1 MDDVNGFNG
10 TWEYWSAGLMG
21 LVHSITPHHSPTPPL
36 HHSIVLLAA
45 SRFPPPE
52 FSETGHQLPGFQA
65 PPVRALFFERLDI
78 AVLVLALA
86 LAAWLAFRQRSRRGL
101 VWLGVFSMLYFG
113 FWRKGCI
120 CSIGS
125 IQNIALALGDSA
137 YAIPVTAIAFGLL
150 PLVVALFFGRVFC
163 AAVCPHGA
171 IQDVMLLKPVTVPT
185 WLEHALRMLA
195 YIYLGLA
202 VVFAATGSGF
212 IICEYDPF
220 VPIFRLSGSTAML
233 VTGGVFL
240 VASLFI
246 GRPYCRFLC
255 PYGVL
260 LGLASR
266 VSKWRIKVTPTTC
279 TQCRLCE
286 QACPFNAL
294 NPATISP
301 PTRNLATAKRRLVG
315 LFVLLPILAATGF
328 WLGGLSGTALARK
341 HRTVSLA
348 ERIQLE
354 ATGSVAGT
362 TDAATVFRSTGTP
375 PEELFAAAHQVQ
387 HRLTRAG
394 RLVGLWIGLVIGLK
408 LLALALRRPHPDY
421 EADTTRCVACA
432 RCYRSCPE
440 ELKRL
445 GLPFSEGHAS
455 AWPLPAVG
463 RAEARPSVL

>member
-1 MDDVNGFNG
+1 M
-10 TWEYWSAGLMG
+10 
-21 LVHSITPHHSPTPPL
+21 I
-36 HHSIVLLAA
+36 LLAA
-45 SRFPPPE
+45 ARFPPPE
-52 FSETGHQLPGFQA
+52 FSETGHSLPGFQA
-65 PPVRALFFERLDI
+65 PVARALFFERLDI
-78 AVLVLALA
+78 AVLILALA

-101 VWLGVFSMLYFG
+101 VWLGIFSVLYFG

-150 PLVVALFFGRVFC
+150 PLVVALVVGRVFC
-163 AAVCPHGA
+163 AAVCPLGA
-171 IQDVMLLKPVTVPT
+171 IQDVMLLKPVTVPH
-185 WLEHALRMLA
+185 WLEHGLRMLA

-202 VVFAATGSGF
+202 MVFAATGSGF

-220 VPIFRLSGSTAML
+220 VPIFRLSGSSAML
-233 VTGGVFL
+233 VAGGVFL
-240 VASLFI
+240 VASIFI

-266 VSKWRIKVTPTTC
+266 ISKWRIKVTPTTC

-286 QACPFNAL
+286 QSCPFNAL
-294 NPATISP
+294 NPATLLAP
-301 PTRNLATAKRRLVG
+301 VRNIAAAKRRLVG
-315 LFVLLPILAATGF
+315 LIVLLPILAATGF
-328 WLGGLSGTALARK
+328 WLGELSGSALARK

-354 ATGSVAGT
+354 SSGTVTGS
-362 TDAATVFRSTGTP
+362 TDATTVFRSTGTP
-375 PEELFAAAHQVQ
+375 PEELFAAAQQVQ
-387 HRLTRAG
+387 HRFVRAG

-408 LLALALRRPHPDY
+408 LLALALQRPRPDY

-445 GLPFSEGHAS
+445 GLPV
-455 AWPLPAVG
+455 PQ
-463 RAEARPSVL
+463 

>member
-1 MDDVNGFNG
+1 M
-10 TWEYWSAGLMG
+10 
-21 LVHSITPHHSPTPPL
+21 
-36 HHSIVLLAA
+36 
-45 SRFPPPE
+45 
-52 FSETGHQLPGFQA
+52 
-65 PPVRALFFERLDI
+65 
-78 AVLVLALA
+78 
-86 LAAWLAFRQRSRRGL
+86 
-101 VWLGVFSMLYFG
+101 
-113 FWRKGCI
+113 
-120 CSIGS
+120 
-125 IQNIALALGDSA
+125 
-137 YAIPVTAIAFGLL
+137 
-150 PLVVALFFGRVFC
+150 
-163 AAVCPHGA
+163 
-171 IQDVMLLKPVTVPT
+171 
-185 WLEHALRMLA
+185 
-195 YIYLGLA
+195 
-202 VVFAATGSGF
+202 FAATGSGF

-294 NPATISP
+294 NPATIP
-301 PTRNLATAKRRLVG
+301 PPARNLATAKRRLAG
-315 LFVLLPILAATGF
+315 LLVLLPILAATGF

-341 HRTVSLA
+341 NRTVSLA

-354 ATGSVAGT
+354 ATGAVTGT

-375 PEELFAAAHQVQ
+375 PEELFAAAQQVQ
-387 HRLTRAG
+387 HRLVRAG

-408 LLALALRRPHPDY
+408 LLALALQRPHPDY

-445 GLPFSEGHAS
+445 GLPVPDSAS
-455 AWPLPAVG
+455 ITVPVSQA
-463 RAEARPSVL
+463 